1 MKSVLK
7 CYAAIMKTKLAERMA
22 YRADF
27 FISIL
32 MMLIGDLMFPL
43 VTLLLY
49 SSGASFPGWTLR
61 EAILIQGIFTLAKGV
76 AFPFFFGIVSTTLY
90 HVREGSYDIF
100 LLKPRSV
107 LFITMVSSFDIDDF
121 GRLISGGLLTGWALS
136 GMMMPGAGEWLQ
148 FGVLFL
154 CSMIVLFAFS
164 LFLSGML
171 FKWVGSSRVYEIFDS
186 VSLFGMYPG
195 SIFSKIFQN
204 GLTYVIPI
212 TMIGFLP
219 AAALLGRPVAGSW
232 VAGGVCFLFLGA
244 GLAFWHYMLR
254 NYTSAG
260 G

>member
-1 MKSVLK
+1 M
-7 CYAAIMKTKLAERMA
+7 AIMKTKLAERMA

-27 FISIL
+27 LISIL
-32 MMLIGDLMFPL
+32 MMLIGDLMLPL

-49 SSGASFPGWTLR
+49 SSGAFFPGWSLQ
-61 EAILIQGIFTLAKGV
+61 EAILIQGIFTLAKGI

-107 LFITMVSSFDIDDF
+107 LFVTMVSSFDIDDF
-121 GRLISGGLLTGWALS
+121 GRLISGGLLTGWALTAIS
-136 GMMMPGAGEWLQ
+136 WPGGTEWLQ
-148 FGVLFL
+148 FAILFL
-154 CSMIVLFAFS
+154 CSMLVLFAFS

-186 VSLFGMYPG
+186 VSVFGMYPG
-195 SIFSKIFQN
+195 TIFSKTFQN
-204 GLTYVIPI
+204 LLTYVIPI

-232 VAGGVCFLFLGA
+232 IGGGVCVLFLGA

>member
-1 MKSVLK
+1 
-7 CYAAIMKTKLAERMA
+7 MKTKLAERMA

-49 SSGASFPGWTLR
+49 SSGASFPGWTLQ
-61 EAILIQGIFTLAKGV
+61 EAILIQGIFTLAKGI

-100 LLKPRSV
+100 LLKPRSI
-107 LFITMVSSFDIDDF
+107 LFITMVSSFDMDDF

-136 GMMMPGAGEWLQ
+136 GMRMPGTAEWLQ

-154 CSMIVLFAFS
+154 CSMLVLFAFS
-164 LFLSGML
+164 LFLSGLL
-171 FKWVGSSRVYEIFDS
+171 FKWVGSSRVYDIFDS

-195 SIFSKIFQN
+195 SIFTRTFQN
-204 GLTYVIPI
+204 VLTYVIPI

-232 VAGGVCFLFLGA
+232 AAGGVCILFLGA

>member
-1 MKSVLK
+1 MRSVLE
-7 CYAAIMKTKLAERMA
+7 CYAVIMKTKLAERMA

-27 FISIL
+27 LISLL
-32 MMLIGDLMFPL
+32 MMVIGDLGLPL

-49 SSGASFPGWTLR
+49 GSGASFPGWTLQ
-61 EAILIQGIFTLAKGV
+61 EAILIQGVFTLAKGV

-107 LFITMVSSFDIDDF
+107 LFITTVSSFDLDDF
-121 GRLISGGLLTGWALS
+121 GRLISGGLLTGWALT
-136 GMMMPGAGEWLQ
+136 GINAPQAGEWLQ
-148 FGVLFL
+148 FTVLFL
-154 CSMIVLFAFS
+154 CSLLVLFAYS

-195 SIFSKIFQN
+195 TIFSRTFQN
-204 GLTYVIPI
+204 VLTYLIPM

-219 AAALLGRPVAGSW
+219 AAALLGRPVSGSW
-232 VAGGVCFLFLGA
+232 IAGGVCILFAAA
-244 GLAFWHYMLR
+244 GLAFWHRMLK

>member
-1 MKSVLK
+1 
-7 CYAAIMKTKLAERMA
+7 MKTKLAERMA

-27 FISIL
+27 IISIL
-32 MMLIGDLMFPL
+32 MMLLGDLLLPL

-49 SSGASFPGWTLR
+49 SSGASFPGWTLQ
-61 EAILIQGIFTLAKGV
+61 EAILIQGIFTLAKGI

-107 LFITMVSSFDIDDF
+107 LFVTMVSSFDIDDF

-136 GMMMPGAGEWLQ
+136 AMGIPGGMEWLQ
-148 FGVLFL
+148 FAVLFL
-154 CSMIVLFAFS
+154 CSMLVLFAFS

-195 SIFSKIFQN
+195 TIFSNTFQN
-204 GLTYVIPI
+204 VLTYVIPI

-219 AAALLGRPVAGSW
+219 AAALLGRPVDGSW
-232 VAGGVCFLFLGA
+232 IGGGVCFLFAGA
-244 GLAFWHYMLR
+244 ALSFWHYMLR